1 MSIFA
6 LIHAEN
12 RKQRMNPNVKI
23 WMEQVGEG
31 NETAFRR
38 LFEHYYQKLFHLALF
53 FLHSKEFAEECVS
66 DVFVILWR
74 KRELFREVDD
84 VEKYLYTTVKNQAL
98 HYIRRDKTLDNEYL
112 ELYEVEAIEEEDN
125 PEKAL
130 LQHEQVELIQAAIYS
145 LPEKCREVFRLVMQ
159 GDLKHREIAE
169 LLGISEKTVEAHVAS
184 AYKRVAEYVNRE
196 YNRLGKRIPLFL
208 LFF

>member
-6 LIHAEN
+6 LIHVEN

-23 WMEQVGEG
+23 WMEQVGES

-130 LQHEQVELIQAAIYS
+130 LHHEQVELIQAAIYS

-196 YNRLGKRIPLFL
+196 YNRPGKQIHLFL

>member
-1 MSIFA
+1 
-6 LIHAEN
+6 
-12 RKQRMNPNVKI
+12 MNPNAKI

-196 YNRLGKRIPLFL
+196 YNRPGKRIPLFL

>member
-6 LIHAEN
+6 LIHVKN

-196 YNRLGKRIPLFL
+196 YNRPGKRIHLFL

>member
-1 MSIFA
+1 M
-6 LIHAEN
+6 
-12 RKQRMNPNVKI
+12 V
-23 WMEQVGEG
+23 
-31 NETAFRR
+31 
-38 LFEHYYQKLFHLALF
+38 
-53 FLHSKEFAEECVS
+53 
-66 DVFVILWR
+66 
-74 KRELFREVDD
+74 
-84 VEKYLYTTVKNQAL
+84 TVATRNSL
-98 HYIRRDKTLDNEYL
+98 LR
-112 ELYEVEAIEEEDN
+112 EVEAIEEEDN

-130 LQHEQVELIQAAIYS
+130 LHHEQVELIQAAIYS

-196 YNRLGKRIPLFL
+196 YNRPGKRVHLFL